1 MLEAA
6 ESAGLDAKKVGD
18 TIKQWSEEARP
29 YGDTWLAEI
38 QLKALKAIAAS
49 KNFAKLSVSLAQDL
63 DKGIS
68 EEAIEKKAAVV
79 GILAKAAG
87 LAGMNDV
94 AAEADARQAKLDSK
108 LDEEYHHKV
117 PPFKPTAYAGRKN
130 AQANRVVLM
139 ELFTGAQCPPCVAA
153 DVAFDALLQTY
164 KPAEFIGLQYHLH
177 IPGPDPLTND
187 DSHGATEVLRG

>member
-1 MLEAA
+1 MRQRVERDPKSKVKKLEELIKENHGAPNSHLLYAAMLEAA

-94 AAEADARQAKLDSK
+94 AAEAGARQAKLDSK

-130 AQANRVVLM
+130 AQANRVALM
-139 ELFTGAQCPPCVAA
+139 ELFTGAMPPMRRRRR
-153 DVAFDALLQTY
+153 
-164 KPAEFIGLQYHLH
+164 GL
-177 IPGPDPLTND
+177 
-187 DSHGATEVLRG
+187 